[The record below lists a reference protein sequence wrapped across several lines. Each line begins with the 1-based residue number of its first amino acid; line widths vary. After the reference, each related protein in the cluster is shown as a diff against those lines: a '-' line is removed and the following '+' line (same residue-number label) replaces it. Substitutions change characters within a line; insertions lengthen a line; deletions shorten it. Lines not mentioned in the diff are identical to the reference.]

1 MLAPVVHLCLSV
13 VLPCPSSA
21 GSGARSEV
29 VSVGNPAEQLL
40 GRWGNR
46 HDRHPYCPGR
56 TARLRAW
63 ILLEDGVGFGLEA
76 GRVVRGAQEG
86 F

>member
-1 MLAPVVHLCLSV
+1 MLAPVVHLCLWV
-13 VLPCPSSA
+13 VLACPSSA
-21 GSGARSEV
+21 GSGARGEV
-29 VSVGNPAEQLL
+29 VSVGNPAELLL

-46 HDRHPYCPGR
+46 HDPGR
-56 TARLRAW
+56 KARLRAW
-63 ILLEDGVGFGLEA
+63 ILLEDSVGFGLEA

>member
-1 MLAPVVHLCLSV
+1 MLAPVVHLCLWV

-21 GSGARSEV
+21 GPGAHDEV
-29 VSVGNPAEQLL
+29 VSVGNPAELLL

-46 HDRHPYCPGR
+46 HDRHPYSPGR
-56 TARLRAW
+56 TARLRAR
-63 ILLEDGVGFGLEA
+63 ILLEDSVGFGLEA
-76 GRVVRGAQEG
+76 GRVVGGPQKG

>member
-1 MLAPVVHLCLSV
+1 MLAPVVHLSLWV

-21 GSGARSEV
+21 GSGARGEV
-29 VSVGNPAEQLL
+29 VSVGNSAEQLL

-46 HDRHPYCPGR
+46 HDRYPYCPGR
-56 TARLRAW
+56 TARLSAQ
-63 ILLEDGVGFGLEA
+63 ILLEDSVGFGLEA
-76 GRVVRGAQEG
+76 GRVVRRAQEG